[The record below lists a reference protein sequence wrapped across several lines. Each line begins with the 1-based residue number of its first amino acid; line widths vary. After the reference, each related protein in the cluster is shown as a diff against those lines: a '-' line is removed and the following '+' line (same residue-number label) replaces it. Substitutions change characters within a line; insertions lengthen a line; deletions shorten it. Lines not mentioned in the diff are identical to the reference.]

1 MIQTDSDHR
10 MQQPPA
16 SVAVWLL
23 ACCAVVFA
31 IVVVGGVTRLTH
43 SGLSIVEWQPIV
55 GTVPP
60 LTDEAWADAFSQYQQ
75 TPEYRQVNA
84 GMSLPE
90 FKKIFWWEYVH
101 RLLGRSAG
109 LVFLLP
115 FLYFLARRMI
125 DRPLIAKLL
134 GIFLL
139 GGLQGAL
146 GWYMVKSGLVDE
158 PRVSPFRLTAHLGLA
173 FLLYAAMLWTALG
186 VLAPRPRAV
195 TDPVLRG
202 VQRGSALV
210 LGAILVA
217 TLSGA
222 MVAGTRAG
230 LAYNTFPLMN
240 GHWMPPEI
248 LMLDPWWDN
257 FFHNL
262 ATVQFDH
269 RVMALLLAV
278 LIPWFCW
285 RCWREAPTRRVGRL
299 SVLLL
304 VALALQVAL
313 GIGTLLLAV
322 PVALA
327 VSHQAGALLLFTAA
341 LLLAHELRRPRQ
353 SGADALAAQALPQPA
368 GSGSRGGLT
377 VIP

>member
-1 MIQTDSDHR
+1 
-10 MQQPPA
+10 
-16 SVAVWLL
+16 
-23 ACCAVVFA
+23 
-31 IVVVGGVTRLTH
+31 
-43 SGLSIVEWQPIV
+43 
-55 GTVPP
+55 VPP
-60 LTDEAWADAFSQYQQ
+60 LTDQAWADAFSRYQQ

-84 GMSLPE
+84 GMSLHE

-101 RLLGRSAG
+101 RLLGRSVG
-109 LVFLLP
+109 FIFLLP

-125 DRPLIAKLL
+125 DQRFAAKLV

-173 FLLYAAMLWTALG
+173 FLIYAAMLWTALG

-202 VQRGSALV
+202 VQRGSALM

-240 GHWMPPEI
+240 GNWMPPEI

-278 LIPWFCW
+278 VIPWFCW
-285 RCWREAPTRRVGRL
+285 TSWQAAATRRVRYACA
-299 SVLLL
+299 LLL
-304 VALALQVAL
+304 AALALQIAL

-353 SGADALAAQALPQPA
+353 SGADTLAAQVLSQPA

-377 VIP
+377 AIP